1 MTAPAAPV
9 QAIIL
14 VDDDANILGIMA
26 RIVGFVAMGYDVIPV
41 ASAQEALTAMDGRTV
56 PLVITDYNMP
66 EMNGLALLAE
76 VKQRSP
82 NTVVALV
89 TAYASA
95 DLQRQAWQLGASYML
110 PKPMTIEQIEQ
121 VVQEVLGITPNQ

>member
-1 MTAPAAPV
+1 MAATDPAR
-9 QAIIL
+9 AIIL
-14 VDDDANILGIMA
+14 VDDDLNILGIMA
-26 RIVGFVAMGYDVIPV
+26 RIVGFVAIGYEVVPV
-41 ASAQEALTAMDGRTV
+41 PSARQALDAMEDREV

-76 VKQRSP
+76 VKRRSP
-82 NTVVALV
+82 QTVVALV
-89 TAYASA
+89 TAFASN

-121 VVQEVLGITPNQ
+121 LCLEVLQVTK

>member
-1 MTAPAAPV
+1 MTASADAA

-26 RIVGFVAMGYDVIPV
+26 RIVSFVATGYEVLAV
-41 ASAQEALTAMDGRTV
+41 ASAREALAAMDGRAI

-66 EMNGLALLAE
+66 EMNGLALLSE

-82 NTVVALV
+82 GTVVALV

-121 VVQEVLGITPNQ
+121 VVQEVLGITPDQ

>member
-1 MTAPAAPV
+1 MAATDPAR
-9 QAIIL
+9 AIIL
-14 VDDDANILGIMA
+14 VDDDLNILGIMA
-26 RIVGFVAMGYDVIPV
+26 RIVGFVAIGYEVVPV
-41 ASAQEALTAMDGRTV
+41 PSAHQALDAMENREV

-76 VKQRSP
+76 VKRRSP
-82 NTVVALV
+82 QTVVALV
-89 TAYASA
+89 TAFASN

-121 VVQEVLGITPNQ
+121 ICQEVLQVTK